1 MKTLLKAAAFS
12 LLLATASL
20 AMAQEA
26 GSVNIN
32 TADLET
38 LTQLPGIGAVKAQAI
53 IDDRTANGAFES
65 AEDLGRVS
73 GIGSATVEGLRD
85 QIDY

>member
-1 MKTLLKAAAFS
+1 MKALLKVAAFS
-12 LLLATASL
+12 LLLAAAPL
-20 AMAQEA
+20 AMAQET
-26 GSVNIN
+26 GSININ

-38 LTQLPGIGAVKAQAI
+38 LTQLPGIGTVKAQAI

-65 AEDLGRVS
+65 VEDLGRIS

-85 QIDY
+85 QVDY